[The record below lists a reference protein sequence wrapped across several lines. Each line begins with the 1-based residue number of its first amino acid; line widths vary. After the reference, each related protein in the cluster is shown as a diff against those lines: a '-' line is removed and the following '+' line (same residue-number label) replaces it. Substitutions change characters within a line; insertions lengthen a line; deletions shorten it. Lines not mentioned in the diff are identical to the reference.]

1 MSKKRGLSI
10 DEKRQRMLQLFH
22 EKKEFLLLKE
32 VERMAFKE
40 KGIVSQSVKEVLQS
54 LVDDDMV
61 NSDKIGSSV
70 YFWSFPSNS
79 LVMKKKKLNELK
91 VKLNK
96 DSHRIKELCTAISE
110 LSRDRKDSPDRK
122 RMLERYERDFFIL
135 DFLKSNLSL
144 NIQSIIFIF
153 LINYVNFLFKVKR
166 IEREE
171 RETRI

>member
-1 MSKKRGLSI
+1 
-10 DEKRQRMLQLFH
+10 MLQLFH
-22 EKKEFLLLKE
+22 EKKEFFLLKE
-32 VERMAFKE
+32 VERLAFKE

-70 YFWSFPSNS
+70 YFWAFPSNS
-79 LVMKKKKLNELK
+79 LVLKKKKLNELT

-96 DSHRIKELCTAISE
+96 DSHRSKELSTAISE

-122 RMLERYERDFFIL
+122 RMLERYKRDFFIL

-144 NIQSIIFIF
+144 SLQSIIFIF
-153 LINYVNFLFKVKR
+153 LINYINFLF
-166 IEREE
+166 
-171 RETRI
+171 

>member
-32 VERMAFKE
+32 VERLAFKE

-70 YFWSFPSNS
+70 YFWAFPSNS
-79 LVMKKKKLNELK
+79 LVMKKKKLNELT

-96 DSHRIKELCTAISE
+96 DSHRSKELSTAISE

-122 RMLERYERDFFIL
+122 RMLERYKRDFFIL

-144 NIQSIIFIF
+144 SLQSIIFIF
-153 LINYVNFLFKVKR
+153 LINYINFLF
-166 IEREE
+166 
-171 RETRI
+171 

>member
-10 DEKRQRMLQLFH
+10 EEKRQRMLQLFH

-32 VERMAFKE
+32 VERVAFKE

-70 YFWSFPSNS
+70 YFWAFPSNS
-79 LVMKKKKLNELK
+79 LVMKKKKLNELT

-96 DSHRIKELCTAISE
+96 DSQRSKELCNAISE
-110 LSRDRKDSPDRK
+110 LSKDRKDSPDRRK
-122 RMLERYERDFFIL
+122 MLERYKRDCFI
-135 DFLKSNLSL
+135 
-144 NIQSIIFIF
+144 
-153 LINYVNFLFKVKR
+153 
-166 IEREE
+166 
-171 RETRI
+171 

>member
-32 VERMAFKE
+32 VERLAFKE

-70 YFWSFPSNS
+70 YFWAFPSNS
-79 LVMKKKKLNELK
+79 LVMKKKKLNELT

-96 DSHRIKELCTAISE
+96 DSHRSKELCTAISE

-122 RMLERYERDFFIL
+122 RMLERYERD
-135 DFLKSNLSL
+135 
-144 NIQSIIFIF
+144 
-153 LINYVNFLFKVKR
+153 LFYFRSSK
-166 IEREE
+166 I
-171 RETRI
+171 

>member
-32 VERMAFKE
+32 VERLAFKE
-40 KGIVSQSVKEVLQS
+40 KGIVSQSVKDVLQS

-70 YFWSFPSNS
+70 YFWAFPSNS
-79 LVMKKKKLNELK
+79 LVMKKKKLNELT

-96 DSHRIKELCTAISE
+96 DSHRSKELSTAISE
-110 LSRDRKDSPDRK
+110 ASRDRKDSPDRK
-122 RMLERYERDFFIL
+122 RMLESWTAIAVVRG
-135 DFLKSNLSL
+135 
-144 NIQSIIFIF
+144 
-153 LINYVNFLFKVKR
+153 
-166 IEREE
+166 
-171 RETRI
+171 

>member
-10 DEKRQRMLQLFH
+10 EEKRQRMLQLFH

-32 VERMAFKE
+32 VERVAFKE

-70 YFWSFPSNS
+70 YFWAFPSNS
-79 LVMKKKKLNELK
+79 LVMKKKKLNELT

-96 DSHRIKELCTAISE
+96 DSQRSKELCNVISE
-110 LSRDRKDSPDRK
+110 LSKDRKDSPDRR
-122 RMLERYERDFFIL
+122 RMLERYKRDCFI
-135 DFLKSNLSL
+135 
-144 NIQSIIFIF
+144 
-153 LINYVNFLFKVKR
+153 
-166 IEREE
+166 
-171 RETRI
+171 

>member
-40 KGIVSQSVKEVLQS
+40 KGIVSQSVKDVLQS

-70 YFWSFPSNS
+70 YFWAFPSNS
-79 LVMKKKKLNELK
+79 LVMKKKKLNELT

-96 DSHRIKELCTAISE
+96 DSHRSKQLCTSISE
-110 LSRDRKDSPDRK
+110 LSRDRKDSLDRK
-122 RMLERYERDFFIL
+122 RMLERYERD
-135 DFLKSNLSL
+135 
-144 NIQSIIFIF
+144 
-153 LINYVNFLFKVKR
+153 LFYFRSSK
-166 IEREE
+166 I
-171 RETRI
+171 